1 MRNAAI
7 GESASGTPAAVVK
20 PVQACKLRLRLRTD
34 DCTPPL
40 TGWLKEQL
48 ARICELAKVTR
59 GDITLVVV
67 ADAEMAKLHEQFT
80 GVEGTTDVLTF
91 DHRDDK
97 RQPIE
102 SDLILCLDTACREA
116 KERGHETRLEVL
128 LYAVHGLNHL
138 LGGDDHTY
146 AGAKAM
152 HQWEDKMLSAAGF
165 GAVFHRPNAAEE
177 IQQNSKQISPR
188 QTKAVSNKRS
198 SNHPSAAGQSGRP
211 TGAKKTRTH
220 TQVSSQAHAKTAGRS
235 QKKVRRQNGSAKGHA
250 T

>member
-1 MRNAAI
+1 MRSAA
-7 GESASGTPAAVVK
+7 GEPASGTPAAVVK
-20 PVQACKLRLRLRTD
+20 PVQACKIRLRLRTD

-67 ADAEMAKLHEQFT
+67 ADAEMAQLHEQFT

-97 RQPIE
+97 RQPFE
-102 SDLILCLDTACREA
+102 SDLILCLDTAGREA

-165 GAVFHRPNAAEE
+165 GAVFHRPNEAEE
-177 IQQNSKQISPR
+177 IQQSSPR
-188 QTKAVSNKRS
+188 QTKAPSNKRS
-198 SNHPSAAGQSGRP
+198 SGRNSAAGQSGRP
-211 TGAKKTRTH
+211 AGAKKTRSLS
-220 TQVSSQAHAKTAGRS
+220 QVSSQANAKTAGRS